1 MGWKRTGSPV
11 GTFFGDARQGEWGRS
26 STTLVGS
33 YVLREC
39 QVACGNFSPCPT
51 TILVGSYV
59 LHKWKCYGMSSEL
72 SYGTSTEISYG
83 TSKNSRDY
91 KSNNLNYCLQW
102 LQYIPTRIIA
112 KTSSTISLS
121 LIIIG
126 LKSQQLMSIRKKY
139 VDSTKAVCKMHHGKW
154 MFEKS
159 TVLHVRSTYFEYCTR
174 AGLRYQVPDTGIPTG
189 YTLHLRVT
197 WADCTPIGSSD

>member
-126 LKSQQLMSIRKKY
+126 LKSQQLRSIRKKRRRQY
-139 VDSTKAVCKMHHGKW
+139 RSSVQNASCQMDVRKIHGITCTKHLLR
-154 MFEKS
+154 
-159 TVLHVRSTYFEYCTR
+159 VLHPGRLAIPGTGYRYTY
-174 AGLRYQVPDTGIPTG
+174 GLHPTPTG
-189 YTLHLRVT
+189 YMGGLHANRQ
-197 WADCTPIGSSD
+197 

>member
-1 MGWKRTGSPV
+1 MEANWFSSGDLLWRCEARRMGTVQYNPRRKLRAPRVPSGVWE
-11 GTFFGDARQGEWGRS
+11 FFPM
-26 STTLVGS
+26 S
-33 YVLREC
+33 YDNPRRKLRAP
-39 QVACGNFSPCPT
+39 QV
-51 TILVGSYV
+51 
-59 LHKWKCYGMSSEL
+59 KCYGMSSEL

-126 LKSQQLMSIRKKY
+126 LKSQQLRSIRKKRRRQY
-139 VDSTKAVCKMHHGKW
+139 RSSVQNASCQMDVRKIHGITCTKHLLR
-154 MFEKS
+154 
-159 TVLHVRSTYFEYCTR
+159 VLHPGRLAIPGTGYRYTY
-174 AGLRYQVPDTGIPTG
+174 GLHPTPTG
-189 YTLHLRVT
+189 YMGGLHANRQ
-197 WADCTPIGSSD
+197 